1 MKMTRA
7 ARRAGLPDRSFVKT
21 SAVHAIRGVMPTR
34 MVRPTTIGRPV
45 VALPVFSRGVSG
57 LNDPV
62 EKERDMLD
70 ALRGGLGERD
80 VSRWLPWVLGAV
92 VLLYI
97 IGYVDGTVHGAVLG
111 STGANL
117 GYVHE
122 FFHHARHVA
131 MMCH

>member
-1 MKMTRA
+1 
-7 ARRAGLPDRSFVKT
+7 
-21 SAVHAIRGVMPTR
+21 
-34 MVRPTTIGRPV
+34 MVEI
-45 VALPVFSRGVSG
+45 
-57 LNDPV
+57 
-62 EKERDMLD
+62 
-70 ALRGGLGERD
+70 LRGALGERD
-80 VSRWLPWVLGAV
+80 ISRWLPWVLGAT
-92 VLLYI
+92 VLLYM